1 MSIRI
6 GVIGTGWIGEQ
17 HVHRLHGTVAGAEV
31 EAVADIDPGRAAH
44 VAGAVGARVIDSP
57 EKLIGDPDVDAVVI
71 ASSAAAHAEQVLA
84 CIEAGKQVFCEKP
97 LTTDAADALR
107 VIDAE
112 AALGRRV
119 VQVGFMRRY
128 DAGYRQMKRVLDAGG
143 VGEPLMAHCVHRN
156 RSVRDHYTTEMA
168 ARDTAVHE
176 VDVLRWLLG
185 EEFVS
190 AQTVVPRKT
199 SRSRS
204 DLQDPQIFLFE
215 TASGARVD
223 VEAFVNCRYGY
234 DIQCEIVGEDGAVRL
249 PDPAAPV
256 LRRDG
261 RAGVPVLE
269 EFGDRFADAF
279 DVELREWVEGLRAG
293 EGPAGP
299 SAWDGYAATVVTEA
313 AVRSLHSGAVVPID
327 MGERPALYG

>member
-17 HVHRLHGTVAGAEV
+17 HVHRLTAAVAGAEV
-31 EAVADIDPGRAAH
+31 AAVADIDLERAAQ
-44 VAGAVGARVIDSP
+44 VADAVGARTAGSA
-57 EKLIGDPDVDAVVI
+57 EKLIADTDVEAVVI

-112 AALGRRV
+112 QALGRRL

-128 DAGYRQMKRVLDAGG
+128 DAGYRQMKRVVDSGA

-156 RSVRDHYTTEMA
+156 LDVREQYTTEMA
-168 ARDTAVHE
+168 ARDSAVHE
-176 VDVLRWLLG
+176 VDALRWLLG

-190 AQTVVPRKT
+190 AQTLVPRKT
-199 SRSRS
+199 SRSRP

-223 VEAFVNCRYGY
+223 VEVFVNCQYGY

-249 PDPAAPV
+249 PDPAAPA
-256 LRRDG
+256 LRKAG
-261 RAGVPVLE
+261 RSSVPVLP

-279 DVELREWVEGLRAG
+279 DVELQEWVDRLRAG
-293 EGPAGP
+293 EAPVGP
-299 SAWDGYAATVVTEA
+299 SAWDGYAATVATEA
-313 AVRSLHSGAVVPID
+313 AVQSLHSGAVVPID
-327 MGERPALYG
+327 MGERPALYA

>member
-17 HVHRLHGTVAGAEV
+17 HVHRLTATVAGAEV
-31 EAVADIDPGRAAH
+31 AAVSDIDPVRAARIADA
-44 VAGAVGARVIDSP
+44 AGARAADSA
-57 EKLIGDPDVDAVVI
+57 EKLIGDPDVEAVVI

-97 LTTDAADALR
+97 LTTDAGDALR
-107 VIDAE
+107 VIEAE
-112 AALGRRV
+112 TALGRRV

-128 DAGYRQMKRVLDAGG
+128 DAGYRQMKRVIDAGDVG
-143 VGEPLMAHCVHRN
+143 VPLMAHCVHRN
-156 RSVRDHYTTEMA
+156 RSVREHYTTEMA

-190 AQTVVPRKT
+190 VQTLVPRKT
-199 SRSRS
+199 ARSRP

-215 TASGARVD
+215 TASGVRVD
-223 VEAFVNCRYGY
+223 VEAFVNCGYGY
-234 DIQCEIVGEDGAVRL
+234 DIQCEIVGEEGAVRL
-249 PDPAAPV
+249 PDPAAPA

-261 RAGVPVLE
+261 RASVPVLP

-279 DVELREWVEGLRAG
+279 DVELQEWVDRLRAG

-299 SAWDGYAATVVTEA
+299 SAWDGYAATIATDA
-313 AVRSLHSGAVVPID
+313 AVRSLRSGAVVPID
-327 MGERPALYG
+327 MGERPALYA